1 MTYLTINHT
10 IWKIEMPMS
19 NSDFRTDIL
28 FYQISEIFSGKADKD
43 VFNNYRAAVKIHV
56 EEVNVL

>member
-1 MTYLTINHT
+1 
-10 IWKIEMPMS
+10 MS

-28 FYQISEIFSGKADKD
+28 FYQISETFSGKTDKD
-43 VFNNYRAAVKIHV
+43 VFNNYRVAVKIHV